1 VSLEVTDPSQN
12 PTETPAPNLP
22 SGQPEIVPWSSWTG
36 QEPVFNPSL
45 GGVSHDGQP
54 PVFPGPGMGGPHR
67 RRWPIALLSLGL
79 LATLGIGIAV
89 GSVLDR
95 ARSTSGAVVIGA
107 ASAPNIPSG
116 SSALSLQQSL
126 ENVARAVEPSVVK
139 ITSVSGQQ
147 EAVGS
152 GDILTANG
160 YILTNDHVVAGYDS
174 YTVTVPGGATYSA
187 TLVGQDAQDDLAV
200 IKIAA
205 TNLKPISFSDSS
217 KAQVGEL
224 AVAIGYP
231 LGQQETATYGMVSG
245 LNRAESE
252 APSGPAGELPGLVQ
266 TSAQLNPGNSG
277 GALVNLSG
285 QLIGIPTL
293 SATNSETGS
302 SANGIGY
309 AISSDRA
316 AYVAAQL
323 IANGKLTSTNQGFL
337 GIQGQDVTPQVASAD
352 GLSAQSG
359 VLVAGFASDTA
370 GQSPA
375 QQAGLQT
382 GDIITAVDGQTI
394 TGSDDLASA
403 TMDRTPG
410 TKVTLTVIRGSSQQ
424 NITLTLGERPLS

>member
-1 VSLEVTDPSQN
+1 
-12 PTETPAPNLP
+12 
-22 SGQPEIVPWSSWTG
+22 
-36 QEPVFNPSL
+36 
-45 GGVSHDGQP
+45 
-54 PVFPGPGMGGPHR
+54 
-67 RRWPIALLSLGL
+67 L
-79 LATLGIGIAV
+79 LATLGVGIAV

-95 ARSTSGAVVIGA
+95 ARSTNGAIVIGA
-107 ASAPNIPSG
+107 SSAPNITTS
-116 SSALSLQQSL
+116 SSALSVQQSL

-139 ITSVSGQQ
+139 ITSVSNQS
-147 EAVGS
+147 EAIGS
-152 GDILTANG
+152 GDVLTANG
-160 YILTNDHVVAGYDS
+160 YILTNDHVVAGYNS

-200 IKIAA
+200 LKIAA
-205 TNLKPISFSDSS
+205 TNLKPIAFSDSS

-231 LGQQETATYGMVSG
+231 LGQQETATYGMVSA
-245 LNRAESE
+245 LNRAASE

-316 AYVAAQL
+316 EYVASQL
-323 IANGKLTSTNQGFL
+323 IQHGKLTSTDQGFL
-337 GIQGQDVTPQVASAD
+337 GIEGQDVTPQVASSD
-352 GLSAQSG
+352 GLSAESG
-359 VLVAGFASDTA
+359 VLVSGFASDTS

-382 GDIITAVDGQTI
+382 GDVITAVDGQAI

-410 TKVTLTVIRGSSQQ
+410 TTVTLTIVRGSSQH
-424 NITLTLGERPLS
+424 NITLTLGERPIS

>member
-1 VSLEVTDPSQN
+1 VSLEVTDPTQN
-12 PTETPAPNLP
+12 PMEAPAPNLP
-22 SGQPEIVPWSSWTG
+22 SGQPEILPWSSWAG
-36 QEPVFNPSL
+36 QEPVFNLPS
-45 GGVSHDGQP
+45 GDGQP
-54 PVFPGPGMGGPHR
+54 PHFQGPGMGGPHR

-79 LATLGIGIAV
+79 LATLGVGIAV

-95 ARSTSGAVVIGA
+95 ARSTNGAIVIGA
-107 ASAPNIPSG
+107 ASAPNITSG
-116 SSALSLQQSL
+116 SSAPSLQQSL

-139 ITSVSGQQ
+139 ITSVSSQQ
-147 EAVGS
+147 EAIGS
-152 GDILTANG
+152 GDVLTANG
-160 YILTNDHVVAGYDS
+160 YILTNDHVVAGYNS

-205 TNLKPISFSDSS
+205 TNLKPISFADSS
-217 KAQVGEL
+217 KSQVGEL

-231 LGQQETATYGMVSG
+231 LGQQETATYGMVSAI
-245 LNRAESE
+245 NRAESE
-252 APSGPAGELPGLVQ
+252 APSGPAGELPGLIQ

-293 SATNSETGS
+293 SATDSETGS

-323 IANGKLTSTNQGFL
+323 IQNGKLTSTNQGFL
-337 GIQGQDVTPQVASAD
+337 GIQGQGVTPQVASAD

-359 VLVAGFASDTA
+359 VLVAGFASDAA
-370 GQSPA
+370 GQSRA

-382 GDIITAVDGQTI
+382 GDVITAVDGQTI

-424 NITLTLGERPLS
+424 NITLTLGERPIS

>member
-1 VSLEVTDPSQN
+1 VSVEITDPTQSPQQPVL
-12 PTETPAPNLP
+12 PTIQ
-22 SGQPEIVPWSSWTG
+22 SDQPHIVPWSSWTG
-36 QEPVFNPSL
+36 EEPVFNPPPA
-45 GGVSHDGQP
+45 GDGQP
-54 PVFPGPGMGGPHR
+54 PFFRGPGLGGPR
-67 RRWPIALLSLGL
+67 GRRWSSALLAVGL
-79 LATLGIGIAV
+79 LATLGVGVAM
-89 GSVLDR
+89 GSVITR
-95 ARSTSGAVVIGA
+95 ARSTNGTVVIGA
-107 ASAPNIPSG
+107 SSAPSVASSG
-116 SSALSLQQSL
+116 SALSVQQSL
-126 ENVARAVEPSVVK
+126 ENVAHAVEPSVVK
-139 ITSVSGQQ
+139 ITSVSNQQ

-160 YILTNDHVVAGYDS
+160 YILTNDHVVAGYTS
-174 YTVTVPGGATYSA
+174 FTVAVPGGTTYTATV
-187 TLVGQDAQDDLAV
+187 VGQDAQDDLAV
-200 IKIAA
+200 LKIAA
-205 TNLKPISFSDSS
+205 TNLKPIAFADSA

-231 LGQQETATYGMVSG
+231 LALQETATYGMVSA
-245 LNRAESE
+245 LNRAVSE

-293 SATNSETGS
+293 SATNSETSS

-316 AYVAAQL
+316 AYVANQL
-323 IANGKLTSTNQGFL
+323 IQHGKLSSTNQGFL
-337 GIQGQDVTPQVASAD
+337 GIEGQDVTPQVAGAD

-359 VLVAGFASDTA
+359 VLVSGFANDAA

-382 GDIITAVDGQTI
+382 GDVITAVNGQAI
-394 TGSDDLASA
+394 TGSDDLSSA

-410 TKVTLTVIRGSSQQ
+410 TTVTLSVTRGSTQL
-424 NITLTLGERPLS
+424 NMTLILGERPVK